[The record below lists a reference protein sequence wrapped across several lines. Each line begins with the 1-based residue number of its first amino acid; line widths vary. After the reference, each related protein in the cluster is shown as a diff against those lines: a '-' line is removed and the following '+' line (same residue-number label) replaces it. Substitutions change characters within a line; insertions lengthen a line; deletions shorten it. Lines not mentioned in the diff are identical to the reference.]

1 MAFRNPIAIRT
12 VGITGGNTVSG
23 WKYLINPS
31 SGVTTAGR
39 SVSLTEG
46 VQIRNSGAAASSIFP
61 VISIF
66 GLTGGTAGA
75 ANTDG
80 FALPSGQD
88 IFFKA
93 NNLNVIMVKTTSG
106 TATDGV
112 TLSYIAY

>member
-39 SVSLTEG
+39 SVSLKEG
-46 VQIRNSGAAASSIFP
+46 VQIRNAGNTASSVLP

-66 GLTGGTAGA
+66 GLTGGTASA

-80 FALPSGQD
+80 FVLSTAQD

>member
-31 SGVTTAGR
+31 SGATTAGR
-39 SVSLTEG
+39 SVSLKEG
-46 VQIRNSGAAASSIFP
+46 VQIYNSGGAAPLP
-61 VISIF
+61 VISIY
-66 GLTGGTAGA
+66 GITGGTANT

-80 FALPSGQD
+80 FVLPSGQD
-88 IFFKA
+88 VFFKT
-93 NNLNVIMVKTTSG
+93 NDLNTIMVKTTSG
-106 TATDGV
+106 TITEGV